1 MIANALVPAI
11 TARFANLL
19 IVSLLVR
26 VGLIPPVWHLQ
37 YSIVRT
43 VIEGVDGVAH
53 NAASLS
59 VSVRTDRVGAAR
71 GVVDGNTAT

>member
-1 MIANALVPAI
+1 VPAI